1 MTNISPR
8 GVVRYLAVAALALA
22 IPLSVLANP
31 AAPREAVGAGYCS
44 GMDGR
49 GPMGKQGSE
58 MRPHYLRGLNL
69 TEAQR
74 DKVFEVM
81 HAQAPGMREKAKVHL
96 AAEEALRQLTAAP
109 DYSEVKARALA
120 DTLGKSVAEMA
131 LVRAKADRQIF
142 DLLTAEQRKQ
152 LAEMKLGADGRLPA
166 KSESKYNETEITR
179 KVRERS
185 EGGAEGK
192 ARLQKRP
199 PDPPPGK
206 DRGD

>member
-31 AAPREAVGAGYCS
+31 AAPREAFGAGHCS

-49 GPMGKQGSE
+49 GPMGKRGGERGDE
-58 MRPHYLRGLNL
+58 MRPHYLRGLSL

-74 DKVFEVM
+74 DKVFGVM
-81 HAQAPGMREKAKVHL
+81 HAQAPRMREKAKVHL

-109 DYSEVKARALA
+109 DYSELKARALA

-131 LVRAKADRQIF
+131 LARAKVDRQIF

-152 LAEMKLGADGRLPA
+152 LAEMKPGADGV
-166 KSESKYNETEITR
+166 R
-179 KVRERS
+179 KKVIPR
-185 EGGAEGK
+185 
-192 ARLQKRP
+192 
-199 PDPPPGK
+199 
-206 DRGD
+206 

>member
-31 AAPREAVGAGYCS
+31 ANPTGPTGQREVLGVGHCS

-49 GPMGKQGSE
+49 GPMGKQGGE
-58 MRPHYLRGLNL
+58 RGDDIRPHYLRGLNL

-81 HAQAPGMREKAKVHL
+81 HAQAPGMREKAKAHL
-96 AAEEALRQLTAAP
+96 AAEEALRQLAAAP

-131 LVRAKADRQIF
+131 RAKADRQIF

-152 LAEMKLGADGRLPA
+152 LAEIKPGADGV
-166 KSESKYNETEITR
+166 R
-179 KVRERS
+179 KKVIPR
-185 EGGAEGK
+185 
-192 ARLQKRP
+192 
-199 PDPPPGK
+199 
-206 DRGD
+206 

>member
-31 AAPREAVGAGYCS
+31 ANPAAPREAVGVGHCS

-58 MRPHYLRGLNL
+58 MGPHYLRGLNL
-69 TEAQR
+69 TVAQR
-74 DKVFEVM
+74 DKVFGVM
-81 HAQAPGMREKAKVHL
+81 HAQAPGMREKAKAHL

-109 DYSEVKARALA
+109 DYSEVKAWALA

-131 LVRAKADRQIF
+131 LARTKTDRQIF

-152 LAEMKLGADGRLPA
+152 LAEMKPGADGRHRQNDGPRD
-166 KSESKYNETEITR
+166 S
-179 KVRERS
+179 
-185 EGGAEGK
+185 GGK
-192 ARLQKRP
+192 ART
-199 PDPPPGK
+199 PPPA
-206 DRGD
+206 R

>member
-49 GPMGKQGSE
+49 GPMVKWGGERGGARRDE

-74 DKVFEVM
+74 DKVFGVM
-81 HAQAPGMREKAKVHL
+81 HATAPGMREKAKAHL

-109 DYSEVKARALA
+109 DCSEVKARALA

-152 LAEMKLGADGRLPA
+152 LAEMKLGADGRHRQNDGPRD
-166 KSESKYNETEITR
+166 S
-179 KVRERS
+179 
-185 EGGAEGK
+185 GGKG
-192 ARLQKRP
+192 RT
-199 PDPPPGK
+199 PPPA
-206 DRGD
+206 R

>member
-81 HAQAPGMREKAKVHL
+81 HAQAPGMREKAKAHL

-109 DYSEVKARALA
+109 DYSELKARALA

-131 LVRAKADRQIF
+131 LARAKADRQIF

-152 LAEMKLGADGRLPA
+152 LAEMKPGADGV
-166 KSESKYNETEITR
+166 R
-179 KVRERS
+179 KKVIPR
-185 EGGAEGK
+185 
-192 ARLQKRP
+192 
-199 PDPPPGK
+199 
-206 DRGD
+206 

>member
-31 AAPREAVGAGYCS
+31 ANPTNPREAVGVGHCS

-49 GPMGKQGSE
+49 GPMGKWGGERGGVRGDE

-74 DKVFEVM
+74 DKVFGVM

-109 DYSEVKARALA
+109 DYSEVKARALG

-131 LVRAKADRQIF
+131 LARTKTDRQIF

-152 LAEMKLGADGRLPA
+152 LAEMKPGADGRHRQNDGPRD
-166 KSESKYNETEITR
+166 S
-179 KVRERS
+179 
-185 EGGAEGK
+185 GGKG
-192 ARLQKRP
+192 RT
-199 PDPPPGK
+199 PPPA
-206 DRGD
+206 R

>member
-31 AAPREAVGAGYCS
+31 ANPTNPREAVGVGHCS

-49 GPMGKQGSE
+49 GPMGKQGGERGDE

-74 DKVFEVM
+74 DKVFGVM
-81 HAQAPGMREKAKVHL
+81 HAQAPGMREKAKAHL
-96 AAEEALRQLTAAP
+96 AAEEALCQLAAAP
-109 DYSEVKARALA
+109 DFSEVKARALG

-152 LAEMKLGADGRLPA
+152 LAEMKPGADGV
-166 KSESKYNETEITR
+166 R
-179 KVRERS
+179 KKVIPR
-185 EGGAEGK
+185 
-192 ARLQKRP
+192 
-199 PDPPPGK
+199 
-206 DRGD
+206 

>member
-31 AAPREAVGAGYCS
+31 ANPAAPREAVGAGHCS

-49 GPMGKQGSE
+49 GPMGKRGGERGDE
-58 MRPHYLRGLNL
+58 MRPHYLRGLSL

-81 HAQAPGMREKAKVHL
+81 HAQAPGMREKAKAHL

-152 LAEMKLGADGRLPA
+152 LAEMKLGSAGFF
-166 KSESKYNETEITR
+166 I
-179 KVRERS
+179 
-185 EGGAEGK
+185 
-192 ARLQKRP
+192 
-199 PDPPPGK
+199 
-206 DRGD
+206 RGD